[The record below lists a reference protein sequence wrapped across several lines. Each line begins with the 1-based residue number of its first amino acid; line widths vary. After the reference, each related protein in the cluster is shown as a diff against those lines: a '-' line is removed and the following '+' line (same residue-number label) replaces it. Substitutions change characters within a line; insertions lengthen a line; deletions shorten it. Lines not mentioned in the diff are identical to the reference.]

1 MLKVN
6 RNSTIVLYKE
16 APHLRCG
23 GSHSDHEAA
32 TSAKSVVREGE
43 DTAKVTA
50 KVAIAIA
57 IVYIQVPKLSD
68 GEIRGGDD
76 LPPFLSANAH
86 AFLHLLNHRNITG
99 ANLWTVR

>member
-1 MLKVN
+1 M
-6 RNSTIVLYKE
+6 VLYKE

-32 TSAKSVVREGE
+32 TSANKSMLREGD
-43 DTAKVTA
+43 DTVKVTA

-57 IVYIQVPKLSD
+57 IVYIQVLKLSD

-86 AFLHLLNHRNITG
+86 AFLRLLNHRNITG